1 MACQN
6 SRNMSFRMRNP
17 GPRRRP
23 QRGLSLVELMVGIAI
38 GLFIVAAA
46 SLVVSSQLNDNR
58 RLLLELQLQQDLR
71 ATADIVTRE
80 LRRAGGSG
88 IAERGVVNPA
98 LVGGETA
105 VANAYLAL
113 RVNSV
118 VGSVNSVEYKYKRS
132 NDEEGPFGYRL
143 DSDGVVRARLTSSSG
158 WQDLSD
164 INTLVVD
171 TFAIIETDSAPVVLP
186 CPKDCPVGTG
196 DACWPTVTV
205 REFNV
210 TISGRAPSD
219 AAIRRSVTTQ
229 VRLRNDQVKFLAG
242 GAVSAACP
250 T

>member
-1 MACQN
+1 MVWPAIHM
-6 SRNMSFRMRNP
+6 MSFHVRFPERSQ
-17 GPRRRP
+17 RA

-58 RLLLELQLQQDLR
+58 RLLLEIQLQQDLR

-80 LRRAGGSG
+80 LRRAGASG

-98 LVGGETA
+98 LSSGATA

-113 RVNSV
+113 GVNSV
-118 VGSVNSVEYKYKRS
+118 AGSVNSVEYKYKRS

-143 DSDGVVRARLTSSSG
+143 DSDGVIRARLTSSSG
-158 WQDLSD
+158 WQELTDL
-164 INTLVVD
+164 NTLVVE
-171 TFAIIETDSAPVVLP
+171 TFSIVETDSVPVVLP

-219 AAIRRSVTTQ
+219 TAIRRSIATQ
-229 VRLRNDQVKFLAG
+229 VRLRNDRVQFLAG
-242 GAVSAACP
+242 GGGAACP